1 MYLPPRRYVFVG
13 AEVYEDD
20 EEMASD
26 SSSSSSCSS
35 DAEEAED
42 SVQMQAVDDC
52 HAENDQNTKV
62 DNNIPLNQPLQR
74 LDTSDMEEGCSTVRL
89 VEDER

>member
-35 DAEEAED
+35 EAEEVED
-42 SVQMQAVDDC
+42 SVQVQADDC

-62 DNNIPLNQPLQR
+62 DNNTPLNQPLQR
-74 LDTSDMEEGCSTVRL
+74 LDTCDMEEGCSTVML